1 MPAPLVTG
9 PSRNVR
15 IELGGET
22 VLHYGVLRGR
32 VDVFKREDDLSTPHL
47 QIRVVDARNQ
57 AWRVPVNVLS
67 ADQSHLIFHRA
78 DPLQNHPLLA
88 VLPQAAAGF
97 TSLPPSARSAA
108 SALDYFRAPLFDWPT
123 GIAIPS
129 TGPGADD
136 DLQDMLVTY
145 LKQLHDQ
152 GGELFAFGAKF
163 PEPGQQPNPRPIDR
177 EFGTRQG
184 VHDIHMNQGN
194 PNPGPFAKDN
204 GVFQDGGLILKF
216 GSRYV
221 GLFLRFATQWLPT
234 DEATGHRLPGARP
247 IPPGGSVVIDDEGPT
262 LVTHPPVYI
271 ERALVNPDGDEPG
284 REVVV
289 IGNTTVAS
297 VDLTGWSIVD
307 KNNKADVLQGVL
319 LPAGESRRVVLSGTG
334 AQLGNKGGTITLK
347 NPGGDQV
354 HAVSYSKE
362 DAGQEDRYIRFNT

>member
-1 MPAPLVTG
+1 LSQEGT
-9 PSRNVR
+9 
-15 IELGGET
+15 I

-47 QIRVVDARNQ
+47 QIRVVDAHNQ

-67 ADQSHLIFHRA
+67 VDQSHLVFHRA

-88 VLPQAAAGF
+88 ALPQVAAGF
-97 TSLPPSARSAA
+97 TSLPPSARSAP
-108 SALDYFRAPLFDWPT
+108 SALDYFRAPLFDWPN

-136 DLQDMLVTY
+136 DLQDMLLTY
-145 LKQLHDQ
+145 LKQLRDQ
-152 GGELFAFGAKF
+152 DGELFAFGAKF
-163 PEPGQQPNPRPIDR
+163 PEPGQPPNPRPIDR
-177 EFGTRQG
+177 EFHTLQG
-184 VHDIHMNQGN
+184 IHDIHMNQGN

-221 GLFLRFATQWLPT
+221 GLFLRFTTQWLPT
-234 DEATGHRLPGARP
+234 NNVTGHRSPGARR
-247 IPPGGSVVIDDEGPT
+247 IPPGGSPGEDDDWPP

-271 ERALVNPDGDEPG
+271 ERALVNLNGDEPG

-289 IGNTTVAS
+289 IGNTTVAL

-307 KNNKADVLQGVL
+307 KNNKADVLSGVL
-319 LPAGESRRVVLSGTG
+319 LPAGESRRVVLTGNG
-334 AQLGNKGGTITLK
+334 AQLSNKGGTITLR
-347 NPGGDQV
+347 NPAGEQV
-354 HAVSYSKE
+354 HAVSYSQE
-362 DAGQEDRYIRFNT
+362 DAGQEDRYIRFTT

>member
-1 MPAPLVTG
+1 
-9 PSRNVR
+9 VR
-15 IELGGET
+15 RTI

-47 QIRVVDARNQ
+47 QIRVVDGHNQ

-67 ADQSHLIFHRA
+67 ADQSRLIFHRA
-78 DPLQNHPLLA
+78 DPLQNHHVLDA
-88 VLPQAAAGF
+88 LPQVAAGF
-97 TSLPPSARSAA
+97 TLLPPAARSAA

-123 GIAIPS
+123 GVAIPS

-136 DLQDMLVTY
+136 DLQDMLITY
-145 LKQLHDQ
+145 LKQLHAQ

-177 EFGTRQG
+177 EFRTMQG

-204 GVFQDGGLILKF
+204 GVLQDGGLILKF

-234 DEATGHRLPGARP
+234 DNATGHRLLEAQP
-247 IPPGGSVVIDDEGPT
+247 IPAGGVPAGGGGEETP
-262 LVTHPPVYI
+262 VTHPPVYI
-271 ERALVNPDGDEPG
+271 ERALINPDGDEPG

-289 IGNTTVAS
+289 IGNTTVDS

-307 KNNKADVLQGVL
+307 KNNKADVLRSLV
-319 LPAGESRRVVLSGTG
+319 LPAGESRRVVLSGAG

-347 NPGGDQV
+347 NPAGAQV

>member
-1 MPAPLVTG
+1 MLQQ
-9 PSRNVR
+9 
-15 IELGGET
+15 
-22 VLHYGVLRGR
+22 YGVLRGH

-47 QIRVVDARNQ
+47 QIRVVDGRNQ

-67 ADQSHLIFHRA
+67 ADQSRLIFHRA
-78 DPLQNHPLLA
+78 DPLQGHALLA
-88 VLPQAAAGF
+88 ALPQVAAGF
-97 TSLPPSARSAA
+97 TLLPPSARAA
-108 SALDYFRAPLFDWPT
+108 TSALDYFRAPLFDWPT
-123 GIAIPS
+123 GVAIPPS
-129 TGPGADD
+129 GPGADD
-136 DLQDMLVTY
+136 DLQDVLVTY

-163 PEPGQQPNPRPIDR
+163 PEPGRPPDPRPIDR
-177 EFGTRQG
+177 EFHTVQG

-194 PNPGPFAKDN
+194 PNPGSFAKDN

-234 DEATGHRLPGARP
+234 DKVTGHRSPGAKP
-247 IPPGGSVVIDDEGPT
+247 IPAGGIPDPDDGKSTP
-262 LVTHPPVYI
+262 VTHPVVYI
-271 ERALVNPDGDEPG
+271 ERALINPEGNEPG
-284 REVVV
+284 NEVVV

-307 KNNKADVLQGVL
+307 KNNKADVLSGLL
-319 LPAGESRRVVLSGTG
+319 LPAGESRRVILSGNG

-347 NPGGDQV
+347 NRAGDQV

-362 DAGQEDRYIRFNT
+362 DADQEDRYIRFNM